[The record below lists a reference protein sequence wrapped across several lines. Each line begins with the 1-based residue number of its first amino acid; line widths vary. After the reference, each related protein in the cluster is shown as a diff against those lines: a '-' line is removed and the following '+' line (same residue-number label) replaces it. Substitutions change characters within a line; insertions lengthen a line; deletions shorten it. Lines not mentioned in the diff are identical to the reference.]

1 MSTTTFDSALDIVT
15 TTARTVDALRGP
27 DREDRIGECRIANR
41 SNYTRVTFDGL
52 ASAAFLIPAGPYA
65 ARVWMRPGASY
76 GTFRF
81 IGGPGEDAMACLEP
95 SEMRALAYG
104 LLAAANW
111 ADSRDTT
118 SKQAE
123 RRPARPYSSQA

>member
-1 MSTTTFDSALDIVT
+1 MNSTTFKSAMDIVT
-15 TTARTVDALRGP
+15 TPARTVDGLRGP

-65 ARVWMRPGASY
+65 ARVWSSPEASF
-76 GTFRF
+76 GTFHF
-81 IGGPGEDAMACLEP
+81 IGGPGEDAMACLSP
-95 SEMRALAYG
+95 SEMRAMAYG

-111 ADSRDTT
+111 ADSRD
-118 SKQAE
+118 SGDSQAQ
-123 RRPARPYSSQA
+123 RRPRRDTI

>member
-1 MSTTTFDSALDIVT
+1 MSSTTFSTAFDIVT
-15 TTARTVDALRGP
+15 TLARTVDALRGP

-41 SNYTRVTFDGL
+41 SNYTRVSFDGNP
-52 ASAAFLIPAGPYA
+52 AAAFMIPVGPYA

-95 SEMRALAYG
+95 SEMRAMAYG

-111 ADSRDTT
+111 ADSRDTAG
-118 SKQAE
+118 KQAE
-123 RRPARPYSSQA
+123 RRPAHPYAIQA